1 MEGIKIESIIKE
13 NENYISTKYGY
24 CYYLI
29 NSDNT
34 VLLHSLYI
42 EPQYRRKGY
51 ATHLIKLILKEIDEI
66 ENFHGEIQIKAEPQE
81 NSISK
86 ENLISFYE
94 RMGLKII

>member
-1 MEGIKIESIIKE
+1 MEDS
-13 NENYISTKYGY
+13 ENYISTKYGY

-29 NSDNT
+29 NLNNT
-34 VLLHSLYI
+34 VLLHSLYV

-51 ATHLIKLILKEIDEI
+51 ATHLIKLILKEIEEI

-81 NSISK
+81 NSISI
-86 ENLISFYE
+86 ENLISFYG

>member
-1 MEGIKIESIIKE
+1 M

-29 NSDNT
+29 NSDST
-34 VLLHSLYI
+34 VLLHSLYV
-42 EPQYRRKGY
+42 EPQHRRKGY
-51 ATHLIKLILKEIDEI
+51 AKHLINLILKEIKEI

-86 ENLISFYE
+86 KELISFYKK
-94 RMGLKII
+94 MGLKVINK

>member
-1 MEGIKIESIIKE
+1 MENVMKE

-29 NSDNT
+29 NLDNT
-34 VLLHSLYI
+34 VLLHSLYV
-42 EPQYRRKGY
+42 EPQHRRKGY
-51 ATHLIKLILKEIDEI
+51 AKHLIKLVLKEIEEI
-66 ENFHGEIQIKAEPQE
+66 EEYHGEIQIKAEPQE

-86 ENLISFYE
+86 EDLIYFYK

>member
-1 MEGIKIESIIKE
+1 MINIEELEK
-13 NENYISTKYGY
+13 NESYISTKYGY

-34 VLLHSLYI
+34 VLLHTLYV

-51 ATHLIKLILKEIDEI
+51 ATHLIKLILKEIEEI

-81 NSISK
+81 DSISI
-86 ENLISFYE
+86 ENLISFYKK
-94 RMGLKII
+94 MGLKIIK